1 MQQTQISSPKYDRR
15 VGFSFGAA
23 LNNSVLKL
31 YLFIYLFVVVRL
43 EEDLNIRELI
53 ALLQGTLTGFHWLQF
68 K

>member
-31 YLFIYLFVVVRL
+31 YLFIYLFVCRG
-43 EEDLNIRELI
+43 E
-53 ALLQGTLTGFHWLQF
+53 TGGRFEYTGVNCLASGHTDGISLASV
-68 K
+68 